1 MTLASSDDDGNG
13 YKTVTVVSVNY
24 ELFNGSC
31 RCASGVG
38 SGWQSLACRQTKG
51 KCQQVLAVRRL
62 VLQSGDGPSIAS
74 N

>member
-38 SGWQSLACRQTKG
+38 SVG
-51 KCQQVLAVRRL
+51 KV
-62 VLQSGDGPSIAS
+62 
-74 N
+74 